1 MAGLCRPGT
10 IFRAG
15 NDALERHQRAISE
28 LAATLDVE
36 LGHSLTDSLIK
47 LEAAV
52 GIAATAELS

>member
-1 MAGLCRPGT
+1 MTLSS
-10 IFRAG
+10 
-15 NDALERHQRAISE
+15 DISE

-36 LGHSLTDSLIK
+36 LGHSFAQTDSLIK